1 MLYKDIDL
9 MLENIAWFEKLNK
22 AKDLYINRRN
32 SAEDLNKYRKIRN
45 YIRGVKDYKLGIKG
59 KYPYKN

>member
-9 MLENIAWFEKLNK
+9 MLENIVWFEKLNK

-32 SAEDLNKYRKIRN
+32 SAEDLNKYREIRKELKAEFDLMKI
-45 YIRGVKDYKLGIKG
+45 
-59 KYPYKN
+59 

>member
-9 MLENIAWFEKLNK
+9 MLDNVNWLKKLNE

-32 SAEDLNKYRKIRN
+32 SAEDLNKYRQARKELKKEFDLMKI
-45 YIRGVKDYKLGIKG
+45 
-59 KYPYKN
+59 